1 MDEKQRIKLEDLI
14 SELEQYR
21 GRHTELITIY
31 APAGANIN
39 QINSQVEQE
48 KSTAINIKS
57 KSNRKNVLDALE
69 RISRNLKLFKQIP
82 KNGLAIFCGNIS
94 ENEGQPK
101 IEVWSIEPPV
111 ELKVKLYRCDQ
122 TFLLEPL
129 KEMLSAISVYGLVVV
144 DRKEATVGILEG
156 KNIKMIRHMTSGA
169 PGKVRAGGQSAQRFK
184 RVTEEIVKE
193 FYRRVADA
201 LKDAFFDNKKL
212 EGILVGGPGP
222 TKEDFLKE
230 GELVTSLQ
238 KKIKAVKDIGYSGV
252 SGLKELVDASQDILA
267 KEGITKEVEILKKFF
282 MLLGKSPEKVAYKE
296 DAVRKALTI
305 GAVDKLIISKSFDK
319 LRIRQLEEEAA
330 NIDAEVI
337 FISTETEEGVQFKNL
352 GGLGAFLRFA
362 I

>member
-69 RISRNLKLFKQIP
+69 TISRNLRLFKQIP

-144 DRKEATVGILEG
+144 DRKEATIGILEG

-169 PGKVRAGGQSAQRFK
+169 PGKVKAGGQSAQRFK

-193 FYRRVADA
+193 FYRR
-201 LKDAFFDNKKL
+201 
-212 EGILVGGPGP
+212 
-222 TKEDFLKE
+222 
-230 GELVTSLQ
+230 
-238 KKIKAVKDIGYSGV
+238 
-252 SGLKELVDASQDILA
+252 
-267 KEGITKEVEILKKFF
+267 
-282 MLLGKSPEKVAYKE
+282 
-296 DAVRKALTI
+296 
-305 GAVDKLIISKSFDK
+305 
-319 LRIRQLEEEAA
+319 
-330 NIDAEVI
+330 
-337 FISTETEEGVQFKNL
+337 
-352 GGLGAFLRFA
+352 
-362 I
+362 